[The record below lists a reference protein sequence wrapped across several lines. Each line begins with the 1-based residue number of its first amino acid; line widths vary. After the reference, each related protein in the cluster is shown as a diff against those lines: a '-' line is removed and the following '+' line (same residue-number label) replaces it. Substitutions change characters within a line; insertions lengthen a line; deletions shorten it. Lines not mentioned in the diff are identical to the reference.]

1 MRFEFAAP
9 GRILFGEGTLSE
21 AGPAVAAV
29 GTRLLLACGLE
40 CERARPLIDILETAG
55 VQVRL
60 LPVAGE
66 PTLDTIREAVRVGR
80 EYETQVVA
88 GFGGGSALDS
98 AKAAA
103 ALIPNEG
110 DPLDYL
116 EVIGKGRQLAIP
128 ALPVIAIPTTA
139 GTGSEA
145 TRNAVISAPEQRVKV
160 SLRHISMLPRL
171 ALVDPELTYSLPPA
185 VTASTGMD
193 ALTQLIEPFTSARA
207 NPLTDALCREAIPLA
222 GRSLRKAYEDG
233 SDRDARREMARAS
246 LSGGLALA
254 NAGLGA
260 VHGFAGVI
268 GGMFDAPHGAICARL
283 LPLVMEAN
291 LTALKQREPANPV
304 VGRYDEIARLL
315 TGNPSAKANDGLAWV
330 WQLMS
335 DLGIPRLSRYGIR
348 SEDIETIAE
357 KSSAASS
364 MKANPVVLK
373 RDELEKILMLAL

>member
-1 MRFEFAAP
+1 
-9 GRILFGEGTLSE
+9 
-21 AGPAVAAV
+21 
-29 GTRLLLACGLE
+29 
-40 CERARPLIDILETAG
+40 LIDILETAG

-283 LPLVMEAN
+283 LPLVMEAT

-304 VGRYDEIARLL
+304 VGRYDQIARLL